1 MRLVRFWEWD
11 FEDFIVVSVASII
24 VAVLITLN
32 VSVGAQDEP
41 VFVIGAEN
49 AIETICTL
57 PDLTPCKEGG
67 FVRWNNETMAG
78 GFERVEQPPGHC
90 PICGTEGVHWYL
102 QTTIVHEPLLVYS
115 CPRDGNLFTEVA
127 TESE

>member
-24 VAVLITLN
+24 VAALITLN
-32 VSVGAQDEP
+32 VAVGAQVEIPNNSAP
-41 VFVIGAEN
+41 VKLEAGMVI
-49 AIETICTL
+49 
-57 PDLTPCKEGG
+57 DTPLL
-67 FVRWNNETMAG
+67 
-78 GFERVEQPPGHC
+78 PGHC
-90 PICGTEGVHWYL
+90 PICGTEGVRWYL